1 MEYRILGLSG
11 LRVSAVGLGCMGMSH
26 AYGAPSDK
34 REMTDLLADAVEM
47 GYDFFDTVEIYGT
60 ADRPHH
66 NEELLGEALRPYRN
80 RIVLATKFGLTF
92 DTPEAVVSER
102 PIPTTVSRTGSKV
115 LVAYFSV
122 PETDGMDASS
132 GASRLVSDGKL
143 QGNTEYV
150 ATVIREATG
159 GDLFEIKTVHA
170 YPGTH
175 KELIDA
181 AKKESDED
189 ARPAL
194 ATHIKNL
201 NEYDVVFVGFPN
213 WWYDMPQPLYTFF
226 DEYDFSGKT
235 VVPFCTHGGSR
246 FSDAIKTIREMEKGA
261 TVLDGYAIA
270 RDRVSSS
277 KDGIQNWLKKIG
289 MTE

>member
-1 MEYRILGLSG
+1 
-11 LRVSAVGLGCMGMSH
+11 MG
-26 AYGAPSDK
+26 G
-34 REMTDLLADAVEM
+34 TLA
-47 GYDFFDTVEIYGT
+47 I
-60 ADRPHH
+60 
-66 NEELLGEALRPYRN
+66 ALCV
-80 RIVLATKFGLTF
+80 IVLCAFAACRNTDVPEIAATGQQT
-92 DTPEAVVSER
+92 A
-102 PIPTTVSRTGSKV
+102 TTVSRTSGKA
-115 LVAYFSV
+115 LVVYFSV
-122 PETDGMDASS
+122 PETDGVDASS
-132 GASRLVSDGKL
+132 GASRLVADGKL

-150 ATVIREATG
+150 ATVISEATD
-159 GDLFEIKTVHA
+159 GDLFEIKTVHT

-201 NEYDVVFVGFPN
+201 DEYDVVFVGFPN

-246 FSDAIKTIREMEKGA
+246 FSDAIKTIREMEQGT

-270 RDRVSSS
+270 RDRVAGSQ
-277 KDGIQNWLKKIG
+277 DGILNWIEKMG
-289 MTE
+289 MRK

>member
-1 MEYRILGLSG
+1 MK
-11 LRVSAVGLGCMGMSH
+11 
-26 AYGAPSDK
+26 K
-34 REMTDLLADAVEM
+34 RNFIGGTLA
-47 GYDFFDTVEIYGT
+47 
-60 ADRPHH
+60 
-66 NEELLGEALRPYRN
+66 
-80 RIVLATKFGLTF
+80 IVLCAIVLCTF
-92 DTPEAVVSER
+92 AANENTNTSEAAVSEQQ
-102 PIPTTVSRTGSKV
+102 IPTTVSRTGGKV

-122 PETDGMDASS
+122 PETDGVDASS

-150 ATVIREATG
+150 ATIISEATDG
-159 GDLFEIKTVHA
+159 ELFEIKTVHT

-181 AKKESDED
+181 AKKESEED

-201 NEYDVVFVGFPN
+201 KEYDVVFVGFPN

-226 DEYDFSGKT
+226 DEYDFSNKS
-235 VVPFCTHGGSR
+235 VIPFCTHGGSR
-246 FSDAIKTIREMEKGA
+246 FSNAIKTIREMEKGA

-270 RDRVSSS
+270 RDRVGNS
-277 KDGIQNWLKKIG
+277 KDGILNWLEKIRMKK
-289 MTE
+289 

>member
-1 MEYRILGLSG
+1 MKKKYITSGILGIAIVVIILCAFTTNKNQNISET
-11 LRVSAVGLGCMGMSH
+11 AVT
-26 AYGAPSDK
+26 
-34 REMTDLLADAVEM
+34 EQ
-47 GYDFFDTVEIYGT
+47 
-60 ADRPHH
+60 
-66 NEELLGEALRPYRN
+66 
-80 RIVLATKFGLTF
+80 
-92 DTPEAVVSER
+92 
-102 PIPTTVSRTGSKV
+102 PIPTAVSRTEGKV

-122 PETDGMDASS
+122 PETDGVDASS

-150 ATVIREATG
+150 ATVISEATS
-159 GDLFEIKTVHA
+159 GDLFEIKTVHT

-181 AKKESDED
+181 AKKESDEN

-201 NEYDVVFVGFPN
+201 KEYDVVFVGFPN

-226 DEYDFSGKT
+226 DEYDLSGKT

-246 FSDAIKTIREMEKGA
+246 FSDAVKTIREMEKGA
-261 TVLDGYAIA
+261 IVLDGYAIA
-270 RDRVSSS
+270 RERVGSS
-277 KDGIQNWLKKIG
+277 KDGILNWLKKIG
-289 MTE
+289 MQD

>member
-1 MEYRILGLSG
+1 MK
-11 LRVSAVGLGCMGMSH
+11 
-26 AYGAPSDK
+26 K
-34 REMTDLLADAVEM
+34 RNFIGGTLA
-47 GYDFFDTVEIYGT
+47 
-60 ADRPHH
+60 
-66 NEELLGEALRPYRN
+66 
-80 RIVLATKFGLTF
+80 IVLCAIVLCTF
-92 DTPEAVVSER
+92 AANENTNTSEAAVSEQQ
-102 PIPTTVSRTGSKV
+102 IPTTVSRTGGKV

-122 PETDGMDASS
+122 PETDGVDASS

-150 ATVIREATG
+150 ATIISEATG
-159 GDLFEIKTVHA
+159 GELFEIKTVHT

-181 AKKESDED
+181 AKKESEED

-201 NEYDVVFVGFPN
+201 KEYDVVFVGFPN

-226 DEYDFSGKT
+226 DEYDFSNKT
-235 VVPFCTHGGSR
+235 VIPFCTHGGSR
-246 FSDAIKTIREMEKGA
+246 FSNAIKTIREMEKGA

-270 RDRVSSS
+270 RDRVGNS
-277 KDGIQNWLKKIG
+277 KDGILNWLEKIG
-289 MTE
+289 MKK